1 MVEKFSDF
9 EGAKYLDK
17 AGEFV
22 FEITD
27 YELKESKSGKP
38 MAVFKAKS
46 DAGET
51 TLYHVL
57 EKNTKWSYNN
67 LIKCCLKL
75 DTAEKINAF
84 ECDYELIGH
93 DLVGK
98 KFIGVV
104 TVDTYVK
111 EVKKLL
117 DDGTFDTTEEV
128 KESFKITEYK
138 MI

>member
-9 EGAKYLDK
+9 EGTKYLSK
-17 AGEFV
+17 AGKFV

-27 YELKESKSGKP
+27 YELRESKSGKT

-46 DAGET
+46 EEGET

-57 EKNTKWSYNN
+57 DKNARWSYNK
-67 LIKCCLKL
+67 LIKCCLNL
-75 DTAEKINAF
+75 NTPEKINAF
-84 ECDYELIGH
+84 ECDYELIGR
-93 DLVGK
+93 DLIGK

-111 EVKKLL
+111 EVKVPL
-117 DDGTFDTTEEV
+117 DDGTFDTSEEV
-128 KESFKITEYK
+128 KESFKVTDYDFV
-138 MI
+138 